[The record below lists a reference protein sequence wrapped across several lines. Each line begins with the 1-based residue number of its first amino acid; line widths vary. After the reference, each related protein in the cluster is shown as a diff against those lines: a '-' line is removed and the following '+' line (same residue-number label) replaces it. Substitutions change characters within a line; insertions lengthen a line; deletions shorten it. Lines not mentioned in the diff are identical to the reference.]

1 MNAMAPARFLDR
13 RTAPHIATLAI
24 ATAFGAL
31 SMNIFLPSL
40 PGIAIYFGTSY
51 AVVQLAV
58 TLYLVANA
66 VMQLLIGPLSDRFG
80 RRPVMLFFIG
90 VAIAATVLA
99 IFAPNIEAFL
109 FARILQGTAIAG
121 MVIGRAVVRDM
132 VGPAQAASMIGY
144 VTMAM
149 TLAPMLGPLAGGFL
163 DEWFG
168 WQSTFW
174 LLLAFGAGA
183 FALVF
188 LDLGETNFQRAG
200 SFGAQLASMPQ
211 LFGSRRFWGYCGAA
225 AFSSGAFFAFVGGGP
240 YLASEFFKMA
250 PSQYGFYFAFAGVGY
265 ITGNFL
271 SGRFAART
279 GVNTMMAVGGMV
291 VMGGMLVSASL
302 LLAGFTHPLAVFAP
316 VVFVGLGN
324 GITLP
329 SANAGIVS
337 VRPELAGAA
346 SGLGG
351 FLQIG
356 GGAML
361 SLAAGLV
368 LNPTSGP
375 LPLILLMLASA
386 SLSVLATLLVIASDR
401 HGARERQ
408 SDAD

>member
-1 MNAMAPARFLDR
+1 MNHLAPARFLDR
-13 RTAPHIATLAI
+13 ASPPHIATLAL

-40 PGIAIYFGTSY
+40 PGIARHFGTSY
-51 AVVQLAV
+51 AVAQLAV
-58 TLYLVANA
+58 TLYLIANA
-66 VMQLLIGPLSDRFG
+66 VMQLFIGPLSDRFG

-90 VAIAATVLA
+90 VALCATLLA
-99 IFAPNIEAFL
+99 IFAPNIETFL
-109 FARILQGTAIAG
+109 AARFLQGTAICG

-132 VGPAQAASMIGY
+132 VGPAKAASMIGY

-149 TLAPMLGPLAGGFL
+149 TLAPMLGPMAGGYL

-174 LLLAFGAGA
+174 LLLAFGLAA
-183 FALVF
+183 FLLV
-188 LDLGETNFQRAG
+188 LSDLGETNLNKAT
-200 SFGAQLASMPQ
+200 SMSAQLATMPQ
-211 LFGSRRFWGYCGAA
+211 LFGSKRFWGYCGAA

-240 YLASEFFKMA
+240 YLASEFFKLS

-265 ITGNFL
+265 ITGNFI
-271 SGRFAART
+271 SGRFAARI
-279 GVNTMMAVGGMV
+279 GVNAMMVAGGLV
-291 VMGGMLVSASL
+291 VMSGMLVSLVL
-302 LLAGFTHPLAVFAP
+302 LLSGVTHPLAVFAP

-337 VRPELAGAA
+337 VRPKLAGAA

-356 GGAML
+356 GGAIL
-361 SLAAGLV
+361 SIAAGFV
-368 LNPTSGP
+368 LGP
-375 LPLILLMLASA
+375 QTGPMPLILLMLFSA
-386 SLSVLATLLVIASDR
+386 SLSVAATMFVMSVDR
-401 HGARERQ
+401 TNSGKGD
-408 SDAD
+408 DAAA

>member
-109 FARILQGTAIAG
+109 FARFLQGTAIAG

-279 GVNTMMAVGGMV
+279 GVNTMMAVGGIV